1 MTAASKQ
8 TQSLIDRDEH
18 AGRRRRLMEQ
28 MAPESIAIVSA
39 APERTRSRDT
49 EYPYRQ
55 DSDFLYLTG
64 FQEPHAV
71 LVLIPGREHGES
83 VLFCRERDPDRELW
97 DGFMVGPDGAVA
109 DYGMDDAFPIS
120 DIDDILPGLIEGRSR
135 VYYSIGRDSAFDS
148 RVMEWVNSIRARVR
162 SGAKPPGEFVALEY
176 TLHDMRLYKSAAE
189 MRVMERAGRI
199 SADAHCQ
206 AMRRA
211 RPGLREYQLEAELL
225 YHFLDEGASAPAY
238 PTIVASGSHGCVL
251 HYTENQGML
260 ADGELVLIDA
270 GCEYRGYAA
279 DITRTFPANGRFT
292 GEQRAVYELVLA
304 AQKAAIEKVHPE
316 NHWNQPHEAA
326 VEVLSQ
332 GLLDLGILSGTVEE
346 VIEQGH
352 YRDFFMHRTG
362 HWLGMDVHDVGDYRI
377 GGAWRVL
384 EPGMVMT
391 IEPGLYIP
399 PGQTG
404 VEERWQGIAVRIE
417 DNIAVTRSG
426 YRNLTTDVPK
436 EIAAIEALMADE

>member
-1 MTAASKQ
+1 MTVASKQ
-8 TQSLIDRDEH
+8 TQTAIDRDEH
-18 AGRRRRLMEQ
+18 ASRRRRLMEQ

-39 APERTRSRDT
+39 APERIRSRDT

-64 FQEPHAV
+64 FEEPHAV
-71 LVLIPGREHGES
+71 LVLVPGREHGET

-97 DGFMVGPDGAVA
+97 DGFMVGPDSAVA
-109 DYGMDDAFPIS
+109 NYGVDDAFPIT

-148 RVMEWVNSIRARVR
+148 QVMEWVNSIRARVR
-162 SGAKPPGEFVALEY
+162 SGAKPPGEFVALEH

-189 MRVMERAGRI
+189 LRVMEQAGRI
-199 SADAHCQ
+199 SANAHRQ

-225 YHFLDEGASAPAY
+225 YRFLDEGASAPAY

-260 ADGELVLIDA
+260 ADGDLVLIDA
-270 GCEYRGYAA
+270 GCEYNGYAA
-279 DITRTFPANGRFT
+279 DITRTFPVNGRFT
-292 GEQRAVYELVLA
+292 GEQKAVYEIVLA
-304 AQKAAIEKVHPE
+304 AQKAAIEKVRPE

-332 GLLDLGILSGTVEE
+332 GLLDLGILTGSLEE
-346 VIEQGH
+346 VVEQAH

-391 IEPGLYIP
+391 IEPGLYIA
-399 PGQTG
+399 PGKVG
-404 VEERWQGIAVRIE
+404 VDERWQGIAVRIE
-417 DNIAVTRSG
+417 DDVAVTRSG
-426 YRNLTTDVPK
+426 YRNLTPDVPK
-436 EIAAIEALMADE
+436 EIADIEALMADE

>member
-1 MTAASKQ
+1 MTAANKQ
-8 TQSLIDRDEH
+8 TQTAIDRDEH
-18 AGRRRRLMEQ
+18 ASRRRRLMEQ

-71 LVLIPGREHGES
+71 LVLIPEREHGES

-109 DYGMDDAFPIS
+109 DYGVDDAFPVG

-162 SGAKPPGEFVALEY
+162 SGAKPPGEFVALEH

-189 MRVMERAGRI
+189 LRVMECAGRI

-225 YHFLDEGASAPAY
+225 YRFLDEGASAPAY

-251 HYTENQGML
+251 HYTENQGRL
-260 ADGELVLIDA
+260 ADGDLVLIDA
-270 GCEYRGYAA
+270 GCEYNGYAA

-292 GEQRAVYELVLA
+292 GEQKAVYEIVLA
-304 AQKAAIEKVHPE
+304 AQKAAIEKVKPE
-316 NHWNQPHEAA
+316 NNWNQPHEAA
-326 VEVLSQ
+326 VEILSQ
-332 GLLDLGILSGTVEE
+332 GLLDLGILSGSLEE
-346 VIEQGH
+346 VLEQGH

-391 IEPGLYIP
+391 IEPGLYLA
-399 PGQTG
+399 PGNAN
-404 VEERWQGIAVRIE
+404 VDERWQGIAVRIE
-417 DNIAVTRSG
+417 DDVAVTRSG
-426 YRNLTTDVPK
+426 YRNLTLDVPK
-436 EIAAIEALMADE
+436 EIGEIEALMADE